1 MRSGAERLP
10 KRGGAAVSWWRQP
23 ALALAGA
30 ALVLAVAAYARTF
43 AVLWRL
49 WSHNDNYSHGFLIP
63 PVALALVWLMRRS
76 LAETPHRPSW
86 AGLPVVA
93 AAALLHIAGIR
104 GDVAMF
110 QSYSFIFLVA
120 GLVWSWFGLGM
131 LRQAWFPIAFLAFAA
146 PTFPVFI
153 NQVSFRLKALAAFG
167 SVEIAQGLGVAVA
180 RQGMDLIFPSGTM
193 TIEGACSGL
202 NSLIALMAMG
212 ALFAHLGQGA
222 AWRRV
227 LLFLLAVPVAVAANV
242 VRITSLCI
250 YAALTDTD
258 RATGLFHDVGGFV
271 LYGFALVALLIV
283 KRVLRC

>member
-1 MRSGAERLP
+1 MRNGAERLP
-10 KRGGAAVSWWRQP
+10 NPGGAAVSWWRQP

-43 AVLWRL
+43 SVLWRL

-63 PVALALVWLMRRS
+63 PVALALVWLMRKA
-76 LAETPHRPSW
+76 LAATPHRPSW

-131 LRQAWFPIAFLAFAA
+131 LRKVWFPIAFLAFAA
-146 PTFPVFI
+146 PTFVFI

-167 SVEIAQGLGVAVA
+167 SVELAQGLGVAVA

-242 VRITSLCI
+242 VRITSLCV
-250 YAALTDTD
+250 YAALTDTE

-283 KRVLRC
+283 KRALRC